1 MRAYVVFI
9 SELALGTAPK
19 SGKQRELVMKFVR
32 YLADNPNTPGDFT
45 EQDQASRVLQVKVI
59 GSFAVTYWA
68 DHAVCE
74 IKVTHIK
81 SADKI

>member
-9 SELALGTAPK
+9 SEQAIGTAPK
-19 SGKQRELVMKFVR
+19 SGKQRELVMKFIR
-32 YLADNPNTPGDFT
+32 HLADNPNTPGDFT
-45 EQDQASRVLQVKVI
+45 EQDEARRILHIKVI
-59 GSFAVTYWA
+59 GSFAITYWA
-68 DHAVCE
+68 EHAVGE